1 MRLIRRLFL
10 LSCLVA
16 TFGLVWAAVYARKE
30 GFTKSWR
37 DAIEREFAQRG
48 YYVDIGKLT
57 LGAFRGLVAE
67 DVRFFQDETRS
78 QEFAVIDDVYLDV
91 DLSRVF
97 SEKQISVNTL
107 DVQEASLSLPL
118 DPTKPDGRRL
128 RVTGLSGRVVITESV
143 IEVVK
148 AEASIV
154 GMDLS
159 IKCTLVRPPL

>member
-67 DVRFFQDETRS
+67 DVRFFQEETRT
-78 QEFAVIDDVYLDV
+78 QEIAVIDDVYLSRCRSQPGFQRKA
-91 DLSRVF
+91 DLGQYSRCPG
-97 SEKQISVNTL
+97 S
-107 DVQEASLSLPL
+107 
-118 DPTKPDGRRL
+118 
-128 RVTGLSGRVVITESV
+128 
-143 IEVVK
+143 
-148 AEASIV
+148 
-154 GMDLS
+154 
-159 IKCTLVRPPL
+159 